1 MLFLSLIK
9 NKWKKFRG
17 CVVVEFDI
25 VMKWME
31 YIRNNPDNAY
41 RFSENFWSSQIR
53 SKKWLLECIPE
64 DTKSIVI
71 FGGWYGILAQFIA
84 ERFPDAHIITT
95 DLDPNG
101 ETVFNQINL
110 SSNIKYLQRDMRN
123 GIPRLPHGMRDVD
136 LVINTSSEHVTQDV
150 YDSWWNSIPFG
161 TKYIV
166 QGNNLVNPEHVR
178 LADNLEE
185 FLTINRIKNPEY
197 AGMLKCG
204 HFYRFMATGIK

>member
-1 MLFLSLIK
+1 MV
-9 NKWKKFRG
+9 N
-17 CVVVEFDI
+17 FDV

-31 YIRNNPDNAY
+31 YIRNNPDNAH
-41 RFSENFWSSQIR
+41 RFSENFWSSQIE

-64 DTKSIVI
+64 NTKSIVI

-84 ERFPDAHIITT
+84 ERYPNTLILTT
-95 DLDPNG
+95 DLDSKCEP
-101 ETVFNQINL
+101 VFDQINL
-110 SSNIKYLQRDMRN
+110 SRNIKYQQHDMGN
-123 GIPRLPHGMRDVD
+123 GMPRLPLSMSSIVD

-150 YDSWWNSIPFG
+150 YDAWWDSLIPG

-178 LADNLEE
+178 LAENLEE
-185 FLTINRIKNPEY
+185 FLTINRIKDPEY